1 MVLSVCSLFFYDGVA
16 CGRLCVFSLWHV
28 HCLTG
33 LLKFG
38 KILEQVSCII
48 AMPHILLTKKLSHK
62 LRNKEKKKLPSLQF
76 MHSIVTMKARKA
88 AFLEPY
94 KARALKRLFCRNLGV
109 GIDIV
114 SCKPKISFFCVM
126 QIKNYQKYLNLSE
139 DRIQVIC
146 VAGKCSTTQLH
157 VCLQVQ

>member
-1 MVLSVCSLFFYDGVA
+1 MHYSHASYLINEKIVA
-16 CGRLCVFSLWHV
+16 QTEKQG
-28 HCLTG
+28 
-33 LLKFG
+33 
-38 KILEQVSCII
+38 
-48 AMPHILLTKKLSHK
+48 
-62 LRNKEKKKLPSLQF
+62 KKKLPSLQF